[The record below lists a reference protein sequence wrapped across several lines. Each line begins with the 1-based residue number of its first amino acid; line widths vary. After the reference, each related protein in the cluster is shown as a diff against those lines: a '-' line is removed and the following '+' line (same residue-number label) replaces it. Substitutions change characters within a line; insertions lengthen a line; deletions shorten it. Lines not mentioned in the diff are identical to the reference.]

1 MSASAEKNRE
11 RGRRPQTALECKPLL
26 EAATKDLFRR
36 NAFRITGLPVDAT
49 TREVGRFADK
59 LKLLAEVGQDTHA
72 QSSAFP
78 MKPPPSLDEIREAFQ
93 KLKDPEKRLIDE
105 FFWFW
110 PEEFGSSQSDPAM
123 QALAKGDG
131 QAAVKIWAA
140 RESDGA
146 DGVVAKHN
154 LALVYHVCALDWDNY
169 AVENKL
175 DGERRQKVTAYW
187 KDAFSRWEKLATNE
201 AFWEKVTDR
210 IRQLNEPNLPTGFA
224 RRMRATLPEALDKIN
239 AELAVAF
246 AEAGQIELTRL
257 HIQFMR
263 QTHQGLDNVDK
274 TAEMVLTPARNRLK
288 EHIRAARERADK
300 NPLDAA
306 NAARELLGHAQQT
319 LCLFDLF
326 FEKNSEI
333 RGDLFDE
340 VASLCNQL
348 PVAYHKATG
357 DDETCLEILRAVLP
371 FATSI
376 ELRQQIEQNISTLS
390 GNVAYRKL
398 APIYELLK
406 ALQDSKA
413 LPASRLASFQG
424 EVEPAIGEAA
434 ANFSGVWSPS
444 STPPRLP
451 GFSPS
456 THGSLSAASPEL
468 AQLFDSAA
476 IVLRDISLA
485 AWNNHHDLKTAVA
498 ANELALNYAAS
509 AELHQRLAADK
520 AALQGLH
527 ALNGLA
533 PISAAPTLSTL
544 NGIGFTLYG
553 CTDVDAATG
562 SYLTTYYFVFL
573 WIPIFPICRYRVAR
587 TGDSYRF
594 FGKAPLRPFDK
605 WHLAI
610 AIGLILLFIILG
622 SSSGSTSTSSSP
634 TNNTLGSSHP
644 APSYAPP
651 QGSESANYGGNAY
664 RVPKS
669 LADSLSAERTELE
682 SERTH
687 LEALD
692 AQIQELGAQIDRER
706 LYVDRASQY
715 SVDAFNAK
723 VSRYNAL
730 VERAKTANAAFNQ
743 KVEEYNAKLER
754 YGR

>member
-1 MSASAEKNRE
+1 MSASAERNRE
-11 RGRRPQTALECKPLL
+11 RGRRPQAALECKPLL

-201 AFWEKVTDR
+201 AFWERVTDR

-263 QTHQGLDNVDK
+263 ETHQGLDNVDK

-288 EHIRAARERADK
+288 EHIRAARQRADQ
-300 NPLDAA
+300 NPRDAA
-306 NAARELLGHAQQT
+306 NAARELLEHAQQT
-319 LCLFDLF
+319 LRLFDLF

-333 RGDLFDE
+333 RGDLFQFFAMHHIARGE
-340 VASLCNQL
+340 
-348 PVAYHKATG
+348 HAT
-357 DDETCLEILRAVLP
+357 
-371 FATSI
+371 
-376 ELRQQIEQNISTLS
+376 
-390 GNVAYRKL
+390 
-398 APIYELLK
+398 
-406 ALQDSKA
+406 
-413 LPASRLASFQG
+413 
-424 EVEPAIGEAA
+424 
-434 ANFSGVWSPS
+434 
-444 STPPRLP
+444 
-451 GFSPS
+451 
-456 THGSLSAASPEL
+456 
-468 AQLFDSAA
+468 
-476 IVLRDISLA
+476 
-485 AWNNHHDLKTAVA
+485 
-498 ANELALNYAAS
+498 
-509 AELHQRLAADK
+509 
-520 AALQGLH
+520 
-527 ALNGLA
+527 
-533 PISAAPTLSTL
+533 
-544 NGIGFTLYG
+544 
-553 CTDVDAATG
+553 
-562 SYLTTYYFVFL
+562 
-573 WIPIFPICRYRVAR
+573 
-587 TGDSYRF
+587 
-594 FGKAPLRPFDK
+594 
-605 WHLAI
+605 
-610 AIGLILLFIILG
+610 
-622 SSSGSTSTSSSP
+622 
-634 TNNTLGSSHP
+634 
-644 APSYAPP
+644 
-651 QGSESANYGGNAY
+651 
-664 RVPKS
+664 
-669 LADSLSAERTELE
+669 
-682 SERTH
+682 
-687 LEALD
+687 
-692 AQIQELGAQIDRER
+692 
-706 LYVDRASQY
+706 
-715 SVDAFNAK
+715 
-723 VSRYNAL
+723 
-730 VERAKTANAAFNQ
+730 
-743 KVEEYNAKLER
+743 
-754 YGR
+754 